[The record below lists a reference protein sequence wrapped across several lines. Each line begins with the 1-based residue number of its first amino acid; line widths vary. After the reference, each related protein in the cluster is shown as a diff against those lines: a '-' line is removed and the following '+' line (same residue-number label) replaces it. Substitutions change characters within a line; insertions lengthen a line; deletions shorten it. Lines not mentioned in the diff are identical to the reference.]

1 MAECPQ
7 PSGMSSK
14 KNDVSSAEACVPAAD
29 GLLRNEDFVA
39 MPMTFAVQK
48 GVYNTRGNPSHFHG
62 GRDFMAQMFAN
73 RFFLNVPLWL
83 C

>member
-48 GVYNTRGNPSHFHG
+48 EEEYIIREETLPIFTEGEILWHKCLQI
-62 GRDFMAQMFAN
+62 DFF
-73 RFFLNVPLWL
+73 
-83 C
+83 